1 MAALLPTMA
10 FAAEDNAPAAGA
22 TAAQSQSESSS
33 SDNVRMFSPEWREQK
48 ILDREENLRA
58 LDEEQRRFDRWEKNA
73 RKAVGGICADCL
85 GGGSG
90 GTMTIPADAIPNIP
104 SNTGFDETSAYYAAP
119 PAPQVVGAPSAVVT
133 APARAPVG
141 SAGAPLDIRSPAAR

>member
-1 MAALLPTMA
+1 MVCHAHSCRDLIKRHVTGATVRRIAVLMAALLPTMA

-58 LDEEQRRFDRWEKNA
+58 LDEEQRRFDRWEKMRGRQSEA
-73 RKAVGGICADCL
+73 
-85 GGGSG
+85 
-90 GTMTIPADAIPNIP
+90 
-104 SNTGFDETSAYYAAP
+104 FAP
-119 PAPQVVGAPSAVVT
+119 IVL
-133 APARAPVG
+133 
-141 SAGAPLDIRSPAAR
+141 AGVAAAR